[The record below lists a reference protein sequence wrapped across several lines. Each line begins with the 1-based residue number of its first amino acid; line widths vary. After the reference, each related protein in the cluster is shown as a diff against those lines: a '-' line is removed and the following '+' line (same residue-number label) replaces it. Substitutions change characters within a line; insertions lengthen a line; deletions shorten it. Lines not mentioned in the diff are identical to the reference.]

1 MFIELFESQVWKLN
15 STGLSILPVNYIR
28 ILLPSV
34 VHLHADCFLFRSWL
48 VSEGLISSEGDLLD
62 SSGVEGEWGSLQIP
76 PSSSPQTSSPNP
88 DPFSSLKNCS
98 PSNPTASS
106 TSKKTAQSSPVSSS
120 SQTQLLSSSLKVTDP
135 PPSSPQPSSALTPQT
150 QPSSST
156 ISSPTKTTQTPVSPS
171 KFSSPHR
178 RRQRAH
184 SAACLTKVTL
194 DTPPSVPRPT
204 AYHHPYHPEPWTPES
219 PILLLLSRFSH
230 ATDPSAALVSSGVM
244 AGLLYYLTQHQ
255 DPSSRCLRM
264 LCRLSCNPNCLQALV
279 RTGSVA
285 LIRHHLCQREGG
297 FEGEERQTDRV
308 KAKVKQLGKKNFF
321 ARSVI
326 CNTRS
331 II

>member
-1 MFIELFESQVWKLN
+1 M
-15 STGLSILPVNYIR
+15 
-28 ILLPSV
+28 
-34 VHLHADCFLFRSWL
+34 
-48 VSEGLISSEGDLLD
+48 ISSEGDLLD

-88 DPFSSLKNCS
+88 DVLSSLKNTS
-98 PSNPTASS
+98 PFNPTASS
-106 TSKKTAQSSPVSSS
+106 SSKKAAQPSPVSSS
-120 SQTQLLSSSLKVTDP
+120 SSLKITDL

-150 QPSSST
+150 QASPST

-194 DTPPSVPRPT
+194 DTPPSVPRT
-204 AYHHPYHPEPWTPES
+204 MAYHHPYHPEPWTPES

-244 AGLLYYLTQHQ
+244 SGLLYYLTQHQ

-285 LIRHHLCQREGG
+285 LIRHHLCQRGGG
-297 FEGEERQTDRV
+297 FKGEERQTERV
-308 KAKVKQLGKKNFF
+308 KAKVKQLGKIMISDLHLAHKTFHLQWL
-321 ARSVI
+321 
-326 CNTRS
+326 CYY
-331 II
+331 

>member
-1 MFIELFESQVWKLN
+1 M
-15 STGLSILPVNYIR
+15 
-28 ILLPSV
+28 
-34 VHLHADCFLFRSWL
+34 
-48 VSEGLISSEGDLLD
+48 SEGLISSEGDLLD

-88 DPFSSLKNCS
+88 DSLSSLKS
-98 PSNPTASS
+98 PSPANPAASS
-106 TSKKTAQSSPVSSS
+106 TSKKAAQPSPVSSS
-120 SQTQLLSSSLKVTDP
+120 AQPQLSSSWKITDP
-135 PPSSPQPSSALTPQT
+135 PPSSPQPSTALIPQT

-156 ISSPTKTTQTPVSPS
+156 ISSPTKTTQTPVSPV

-178 RRQRAH
+178 RRQRGH

-194 DTPPSVPRPT
+194 DTPPSVPRPM

-244 AGLLYYLTQHQ
+244 SGLIYYLTQHQ

-264 LCRLSCNPNCLQALV
+264 LNRLSCNPNCLQALV

-308 KAKVKQLGKKNFF
+308 KAKVKQLGKIKIL
-321 ARSVI
+321 AGMAKRHYS
-326 CNTRS
+326 TL
-331 II
+331 

>member
-1 MFIELFESQVWKLN
+1 M
-15 STGLSILPVNYIR
+15 
-28 ILLPSV
+28 
-34 VHLHADCFLFRSWL
+34 
-48 VSEGLISSEGDLLD
+48 SEGLISSEGDLLD
-62 SSGVEGEWGSLQIP
+62 SSGVDGEWGSLQIP

-88 DPFSSLKNCS
+88 DSLSSLKSPS
-98 PSNPTASS
+98 PSNPAASF
-106 TSKKTAQSSPVSSS
+106 TSKKAAQPSPVSSLTLP
-120 SQTQLLSSSLKVTDP
+120 QLSSSFKTTDP
-135 PPSSPQPSSALTPQT
+135 PSSSPQPSTLLTPHT

-184 SAACLTKVTL
+184 SAACMTKVTL
-194 DTPPSVPRPT
+194 DTPPSVPRPM

-244 AGLLYYLTQHQ
+244 SGLIYYLTQHQ

-279 RTGSVA
+279 RTGSVV

-308 KAKVKQLGKKNFF
+308 KAKVKQLGKIKIL
-321 ARSVI
+321 AGSVM
-326 CNTRS
+326 CNTVMAKRHCLTL
-331 II
+331 